1 MKEKKPLVS
10 ILTSCYNGSKF
21 IEQYGECL
29 LSQTYRPLECII
41 VNDGSEDDS
50 ARKLEEL
57 SIKVKNTDI
66 ALTIVHQNNM
76 GLAGGISTAFSHSKG
91 EYLICWD
98 IDDIFSSDNVETLA
112 NLLIDNPEAGA
123 ALANGYHVDDTNP
136 GILLQSFS
144 ERHSNFCPEK
154 NIFEQLICAKAW
166 NWAGCYIARA
176 DILTALYGGRRIP
189 IPQAWKNAQNLQLLL
204 PSAKMGCVYTPTHI
218 MKYVRNTSSLINKD
232 TSYERQ
238 IRLLNIFQDIRRE
251 LLEILGEIKYVH
263 MLNEHYT
270 EARLMLAYT
279 HNNLQDFNHE
289 YAALQGQVSIEKRLF
304 HAIINHKHWLKVLF
318 LRLLN
323 KGSKLI
329 R

>member
-1 MKEKKPLVS
+1 MKAKNPLVS

-21 IEQYGECL
+21 IERYGECL
-29 LSQTYRPLECII
+29 LAQTYRPLECII

-57 SIKVKNTDI
+57 SIKVKNADI
-66 ALTIVHQNNM
+66 GLKIVHQNNM

-154 NIFEQLICAKAW
+154 NIYEQLVLGNTW
-166 NWAGCYIARA
+166 NWAGSYMVRAEILISVYGNRSVPIA
-176 DILTALYGGRRIP
+176 
-189 IPQAWKNAQNLQLLL
+189 QAWKNAQNLQLLL
-204 PSAKMGCVYTPTHI
+204 PAAKKGCVYTPDRV
-218 MKYVRNTSSLINKD
+218 MRYVRNTSSLINKD
-232 TSYERQ
+232 SSYEKQLHLMNIFHGIRREMLDILGEKNFNESLNNHYNE
-238 IRLLNIFQDIRRE
+238 IRLL
-251 LLEILGEIKYVH
+251 
-263 MLNEHYT
+263 
-270 EARLMLAYT
+270 LAYT
-279 HNNLQDFNHE
+279 HHRVDDFNKE
-289 YAALQGQVSIEKRLF
+289 YRILKTKSIEYRLF
-304 HAIINHKHWLKVLF
+304 NALINHHSSIKIAF
-318 LRLLN
+318 FRLLN
-323 KGSKLI
+323 KIAKFFK
-329 R
+329 